1 MPPTRT
7 RRTPSAGPGRLS
19 AEQAAELPDRLLD
32 AAFIQFTE
40 HGFGGATM
48 DQIAKRAGAS
58 TKTLYSR
65 FDNKAEVL
73 EAVIMRNVQRTVAD
87 AVRSMT
93 LRPED
98 SEPREFLV
106 RFAMQVGIAN
116 LADETAGLVRLSLAE
131 AHRFPVFAK
140 MYLEVTGRGVTAL
153 ARALEVW
160 RDSGKLTFDE
170 DPQDLANLAFAM
182 LTNEMRIRAVLGDPM
197 SRAQLQRFVGLGVDV
212 FLRGIESGAAK
223 RKPKRK

>member
-1 MPPTRT
+1 MPAANTK
-7 RRTPSAGPGRLS
+7 RRPRIGPGRLS
-19 AEQAAELPDRLLD
+19 AEAAAELPDRLLD

-40 HGFGGATM
+40 HGFAGATM

-65 FDNKAEVL
+65 FDNKSEIL
-73 EAVIMRNVQRTVAD
+73 EAVILRNVQRTVAD
-87 AVRSMT
+87 AVRTMT

-98 SEPREFLV
+98 SEPRDFLI
-106 RFAMQVGIAN
+106 RFAMQVGVAN
-116 LADETAGLVRLSLAE
+116 MAEETAGLVRLSLAE

-140 MYLEVTGRGVTAL
+140 MYREVTGRGVTAI

-160 RDSGKLTFDE
+160 RDRGLLAFD
-170 DPQDLANLAFAM
+170 DDSQDLAELCFAM

-197 SRAQLQRFVGLGVDV
+197 SRAQLQRLVTLGVDV
-212 FLRGIESGAAK
+212 FLRGIQAEPARKSTK
-223 RKPKRK
+223 RK